1 MSPEITPSA
10 DSKAEPVLRFFRR
23 RPALRA
29 ASLLSG
35 SLVWLVGFFL
45 LPLAYLLAVSFA
57 RRSPYG
63 TIEWALGLSNYWRA
77 FQPLYLG
84 VYWRSFWM
92 AVLTTVLCMLLGY
105 PVAYSLALK
114 VSGRWKSALLMLV
127 VIPFW
132 TSFLIRTYAWMV
144 ILRTEGVVNTA
155 LMALHLVHEPLRLL
169 YTPLAVFIGLVY
181 GELPFMILPL
191 YAVLQKLDP
200 ILLEAAQDLGA
211 NRWHTFLR
219 ITLPIS
225 MPGLSA
231 GGVLVFIASIGA
243 FITPDLLGGAR
254 TIMVGNLIQNQF
266 ASVRD
271 QPFGSAVAFLLTFV
285 VLVLLWTGS
294 RRAER
299 VARGIL

>member
-1 MSPEITPSA
+1 MRLQIRTRSFSP
-10 DSKAEPVLRFFRR
+10 AESLLQFFRQ
-23 RPALRA
+23 RPSFRA
-29 ASLLSG
+29 AAFLSG

-45 LPLAYLLAVSFA
+45 LPLTYLLVVSFA

-63 TIEWALGLSNYWRA
+63 TIDWVLGFSNYWRA
-77 FQPLYLG
+77 FHLLYLK

-92 AVLTTVLCMLLGY
+92 ALLTTVLCMLLGY
-105 PVAYSLALK
+105 PVAYTLALK
-114 VSGRWKSALLMLV
+114 ISGRWKSALLMLV

-144 ILRTEGVVNTA
+144 ILRTEGVVNTT
-155 LMALHLVHEPLRLL
+155 LQALHVTHEPLRLL

-211 NRWHTFLR
+211 DRWRTFLR

-225 MPGLSA
+225 IPGLSA

-254 TIMVGNLIQNQF
+254 TMMVGNLIQNQF

-285 VLVLLWTGS
+285 VLVLLWVS
-294 RRAER
+294 LRRAGR
-299 VARGIL
+299 VTREIL

>member
-1 MSPEITPSA
+1 MSQQIKPPAVSRT
-10 DSKAEPVLRFFRR
+10 EPILRFFRQ
-23 RPALRA
+23 RPTIRA
-29 ASLLSG
+29 ATLLSG

-63 TIEWALGLSNYWRA
+63 TIEWTLGFSNYWRA

-92 AVLTTVLCMLLGY
+92 ALLTTVLCMLGY
-105 PVAYSLALK
+105 PVAYTLALK

-155 LMALHLVHEPLRLL
+155 LLALHLTHEPLRLL

-211 NRWHTFLR
+211 DRWRTFLR

-225 MPGLSA
+225 LPGLSA

-266 ASVRD
+266 ATVRD

-285 VLVLLWTGS
+285 VLVLLWAGA

-299 VARGIL
+299 VTREIL

>member
-1 MSPEITPSA
+1 M
-10 DSKAEPVLRFFRR
+10 EPILQFFRQ
-23 RPALRA
+23 RPGWRA
-29 ASLLSG
+29 TALLSS

-57 RRSPYG
+57 QRSPYG
-63 TIEWALGLSNYWRA
+63 AIQWSLGLSNYARA
-77 FQPLYLG
+77 FQPLYLE

-92 AVLTTVLCMLLGY
+92 ALLTTALCVLLGY
-105 PVAYSLALK
+105 PVAYTVALRI
-114 VSGRWKSALLMLV
+114 SARWKSVLLMLV

-144 ILRTEGVVNTA
+144 ILRTEGVINN
-155 LMALHLVHEPLRLL
+155 LLLGLHLVQEPLRLL
-169 YTPLAVFIGLVY
+169 YTPVAVFIGLVY

-200 ILLEAAQDLGA
+200 ELLEAAQDLGA
-211 NRWHTFLR
+211 NRWRAFLR
-219 ITLPIS
+219 VTLPLS
-225 MPGLSA
+225 KPGLVA
-231 GGVLVFIASIGA
+231 GSVLVFIASIGA

-266 ASVRD
+266 AVARN

-285 VLVLLWTGS
+285 VLVLL
-294 RRAER
+294 RAGLRSGER
-299 VARGIL
+299 ITREIP

>member
-1 MSPEITPSA
+1 MERF
-10 DSKAEPVLRFFRR
+10 LRYFRQ
-23 RPALRA
+23 RPLVRTTT
-29 ASLLSG
+29 LLSG
-35 SLVWLVGFFL
+35 SLLWLVGFFI
-45 LPLAYLLAVSFA
+45 LPLTYLLAVSFA
-57 RRSPYG
+57 QRSPYG
-63 TIEWALGLSNYWRA
+63 TIEWTLGLSNYWRA
-77 FQPLYLG
+77 FQPLYLE

-92 AVLTTVLCMLLGY
+92 ALLTTALCALLGY
-105 PVAYSLALK
+105 PVAYTLALK

-155 LMALHLVHEPLRLL
+155 LMELHLIHEPLRLL
-169 YTPLAVFIGLVY
+169 YTPFAVFIGLVY

-211 NRWHTFLR
+211 SRWRTFLR

-225 MPGLSA
+225 LPGLSA

-266 ASVRD
+266 AAVRN
-271 QPFGSAVAFLLTFV
+271 QPFGSAVAFLLTAV
-285 VLVLLWTGS
+285 VLLLLWAGVRS
-294 RRAER
+294 GERATRE
-299 VARGIL
+299 IL